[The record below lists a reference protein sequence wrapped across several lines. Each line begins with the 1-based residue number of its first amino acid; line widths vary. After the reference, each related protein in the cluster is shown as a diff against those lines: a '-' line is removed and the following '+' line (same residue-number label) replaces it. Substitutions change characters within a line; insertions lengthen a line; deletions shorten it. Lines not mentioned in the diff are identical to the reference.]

1 MWLNITR
8 PSPAALRRFAE
19 QVAPHRKVL
28 DRRFRPMIAGRPMA
42 ERKALL
48 AIVPGAAAGQPLPAW
63 LEQLD
68 YYGRRLA
75 KLNITPAIVGKAL
88 AQYDRLLSGLAE
100 EPIRRQLRSIAA
112 LAVNRAFYEVREAEA
127 TAFYGLFRAETG
139 ARSLADLL
147 ERSAAILA
155 GALHARRGSIAVVE
169 DIPAAARR
177 KLTGPRYSDVGSGS
191 RWSIPFLRHG
201 RLAAVAEFDFDKP
214 YRWLPRELDLLAAAG
229 ERCLAAVERARLVR
243 DLAAGQAEVRRLAAH
258 LQQVEE
264 RERRRISRE
273 LHDGVGQSLLFL
285 RLNLE
290 TIERDAAADARG
302 RLAECRDVAAS
313 VIQEI
318 RRILAALSPAALDE
332 LGLPAALR
340 QLAARFSRVSAA
352 RIEAHV
358 PALRS
363 RPPRAIE
370 TVLYRIAQECF
381 HNAARHAEASRI
393 KLSLRAADSWLELSV
408 ADNGRGFEPASALTR
423 PDSFGLAGM
432 RERVELLG
440 GRLRIRS
447 APGRGTAI
455 SVRLP
460 LLGKHAEDAHSDHG

>member
-1 MWLNITR
+1 MWLTASI
-8 PSPAALRRFAE
+8 PSIAAMRRFAE
-19 QVAPHRKVL
+19 QLAPHRAAL
-28 DRRFRPMIAGRPMA
+28 DRRFRRLIAGHPPA

-48 AIVPGAAAGQPLPAW
+48 AIVSGAAAVQPLSAW
-63 LEQLD
+63 LEALE

-75 KLNITPAIVGKAL
+75 KLNITPAAVGKVL
-88 AQYDRLLSGLAE
+88 AQYDRLLSEVAG
-100 EPIRRQLRSIAA
+100 EPVRRQLRSIAA

-127 TAFYGLFRAETG
+127 TAFYGLFRAE
-139 ARSLADLL
+139 ADSSSLADLL
-147 ERSAAILA
+147 GRSAAILA
-155 GALHARRGSIAVVE
+155 NALRARSGRIAVVD
-169 DIPAAARR
+169 DIPAGARR
-177 KLTGPRYSDVGSGS
+177 KLTKPRYSEQGMGS
-191 RWSIPFLRHG
+191 RWSISFLRHG

-229 ERCLAAVERARLVR
+229 ERCLAAIERARLVR
-243 DLAAGQAEVRRLAAH
+243 DLAAGEAEVRRLAGH

-285 RLNLE
+285 RLQLE
-290 TIERDAAADARG
+290 TTERDTSGKARA
-302 RLAECRDVAAS
+302 RLSECREVAAS

-340 QLAARFSRVSAA
+340 QLAARFRKVAGARVNVRVAALQSR
-352 RIEAHV
+352 
-358 PALRS
+358 L
-363 RPPRAIE
+363 PRTVE
-370 TVLYRIAQECF
+370 TVLYRVAQECF
-381 HNAARHAEASRI
+381 HNAARHAQASRI
-393 KLSLRAADSWLELSV
+393 NLSLRSADSWLELSV
-408 ADNGRGFEPASALTR
+408 ADNGRGFEPAAALAR
-423 PDSFGLAGM
+423 PDAFGLAGM

-440 GRLRIRS
+440 GRFRIRS
-447 APGRGTAI
+447 APGRGAAI